1 MVGTRRG
8 LPLPPTTNDLR
19 PTVGAEGDFLKLLGR
34 PDLPS
39 DLLEGILGDRNARKF
54 HTVRRAL
61 AGHPRTPRH
70 AALSLV
76 TTLYWRDL
84 AHISADA
91 RVHPEVRRAADR
103 DLARRLTE
111 MALSERVDLARCAG
125 RGTIL
130 SLRFDQDPRVL
141 AAVLN
146 NRFTTEP
153 DVVQVAARART
164 PPAALEVIAS
174 HPRWGLRPPIRST
187 LLRNPVLPLPV
198 ALSLLSQANAAD
210 LAGIL
215 LIPGIPRLVKACAQ
229 TRLAHR
235 ARQV

>member
-1 MVGTRRG
+1 M
-8 LPLPPTTNDLR
+8 
-19 PTVGAEGDFLKLLGR
+19 AFEGDFLRLLGR

-39 DLLEGILGDRNARKF
+39 DLLEQILGDRNARKF

-84 AHISADA
+84 ARISADA

-103 DLARRLTE
+103 DLVRRLPE

-130 SLRFDQDPRVL
+130 SLRFDHDPRVL
-141 AAVLN
+141 EAVLN
-146 NRFTTEP
+146 NRFATEP
-153 DVVQVAARART
+153 DIVQVAARPQT
-164 PPAALEVIAS
+164 PPAALEAIAS
-174 HPRWGLRPPIRST
+174 HPRWGLRPILRST
-187 LLRNPVLPLPV
+187 LLRNPALPLPV
-198 ALSLLSQANAAD
+198 ALSLLSRASVAD

-215 LIPGIPRLVKACAQ
+215 ETPGIFRLVKACAQ
-229 TRLAHR
+229 RHLAR
-235 ARQV
+235 RRKQG

>member
-1 MVGTRRG
+1 MVS
-8 LPLPPTTNDLR
+8 
-19 PTVGAEGDFLKLLGR
+19 EGDFLKLLGR

-39 DLLEGILGDRNARKF
+39 DVLEEILENRNARKL

-84 AHISADA
+84 ARISADA

-103 DLARRLTE
+103 DIARRLPE

-141 AAVLN
+141 TAVLN

-153 DVVQVAARART
+153 DIVQVAGRREA
-164 PPAALEVIAS
+164 PPSALEAIAS
-174 HPRWGLRPPIRST
+174 HPRWGLQPALRST
-187 LLRNPVLPLPV
+187 LLRNPALPLAV
-198 ALSLLSQANAAD
+198 ALSLLSRASAAD

-215 LIPGIPRLVKACAQ
+215 ETPGASRLVKACAE
-229 TRLAHR
+229 RHLAQR
-235 ARQV
+235 SKRD

>member
-1 MVGTRRG
+1 V
-8 LPLPPTTNDLR
+8 
-19 PTVGAEGDFLKLLGR
+19 ASEGDYLKLLGR

-39 DLLEGILGDRNARKF
+39 DLLEEILGNRNARKF

-61 AGHPRTPRH
+61 AAHPRTPRH

-84 AHISADA
+84 ARISADA

-103 DLARRLTE
+103 DLARRLPE

-130 SLRFDQDPRVL
+130 SLRFDQDVRVL

-153 DVVQVAARART
+153 DIVQVAARRET
-164 PPAALEVIAS
+164 PPSALEAIAS
-174 HPRWGLRPPIRST
+174 HPRWGLRPALRST
-187 LLRNPVLPLPV
+187 LLRNPALPTAV
-198 ALSLLSQANAAD
+198 ALSLLSRASAAE

-215 LIPGIPRLVKACAQ
+215 EAPGILRLIKACAE
-229 TRLAHR
+229 RHLAHR
-235 ARQV
+235 SKRV